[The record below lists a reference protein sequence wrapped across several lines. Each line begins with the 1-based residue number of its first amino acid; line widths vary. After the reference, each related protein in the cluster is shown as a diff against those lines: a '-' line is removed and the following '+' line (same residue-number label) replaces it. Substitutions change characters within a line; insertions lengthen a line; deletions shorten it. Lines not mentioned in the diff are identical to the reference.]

1 LKLYRVSE
9 ELALEREELAETL
22 AALTVEV
29 RTGRGGGSG
38 VLSAQHGV
46 VITCSHVLGGEGAS
60 VVLDGGREMSARVA
74 ARDNHADLALLAIAP
89 AAGPPLELRREP
101 LRVGELL
108 FAMGNPFGERGVLT
122 SGVVLA
128 LPGDGLV
135 HADLRVAPGNSG
147 GPLVDAR
154 GRLVGVVSM
163 YRGGAAGAVPVSRIE
178 TLAAGLRLDS
188 AA

>member
-1 LKLYRVSE
+1 MNPMASTIAKDRAA
-9 ELALEREELAETL
+9 LARSL

-29 RTGRGGGSG
+29 QSERGGGSG
-38 VLSAQHGV
+38 VLWAEQGL
-46 VITCSHVLGGEGAS
+46 VITCSHVLGGSEALVDLPAGRQARGT
-60 VVLDGGREMSARVA
+60 VV
-74 ARDNHADLALLAIAP
+74 ARDDRADLALLRVGHVE
-89 AAGPPLELRREP
+89 GPPLTFRHGP
-101 LRVGELL
+101 LRAGELL

-128 LPGDGLV
+128 QPGDGFL

-147 GPLVDAR
+147 GPLIDAR

-163 YRGGAAGAVPVSRIE
+163 YRGGAAAAVPVHRIDALVE
-178 TLAAGLRLDS
+178 ERRRES